1 MSHPLRWSHFNTTL
15 QRMKFLKMHGAGN
28 DYVYVNGFVETV
40 VDPAELAI
48 RVSNR
53 NFGVGSDGLVI
64 IRPSE
69 TCDFRM
75 SMYNADGSEAEMCGN
90 ASRCVGKYVYD
101 MGLTTKTELTLET
114 KAGVKQLRLDVV
126 DGAVATVCVDMEE
139 PILAPALIPV
149 KAEGETAIRIPVE
162 VNGITYHATCVSMG
176 NPHAVIFVDDVELFD
191 VHGVGRQIEVHPLFP
206 KKTNVEFVQIV
217 SPTTLKMR
225 VWERGSG
232 ETLACGT
239 GACASLVAS
248 VLNGL
253 SEREATLQ
261 LRGGDLHIEWRESN
275 NRIYMTGGATKVF
288 EGELF

>member
-1 MSHPLRWSHFNTTL
+1 MR
-15 QRMKFLKMHGAGN
+15 FLKMHGAGN
-28 DYVYVNGFVETV
+28 DYVYVNGFEETV
-40 VDPAELAI
+40 SDPAELAI
-48 RVSNR
+48 RVSDR
-53 NFGVGSDGLVI
+53 NFGIGSDGLVI

-101 MGLTTKTELTLET
+101 MGMTTKTDLTLET
-114 KAGVKQLRLDVV
+114 KAGVKLLKLFVT
-126 DGAVATVCVDMEE
+126 DGTVSTVCVDMEE
-139 PILAPALIPV
+139 PILTPALIPV
-149 KAEGETAIRIPVE
+149 NAEGDKAIRVPIV
-162 VNGITYHATCVSMG
+162 VNDIVYHATCVSMG
-176 NPHAVIFVDDVELFD
+176 NPHAVIFVEDVDLFD
-191 VHGVGRQIEVHPLFP
+191 VHGIGRQIEVHPLFP
-206 KKTNVEFVQIV
+206 KRTNVEFVQIV

-253 SEREATLQ
+253 SERTATLK
-261 LRGGDLHIEWRESN
+261 LRGGDLNIEWRESN

-288 EGELF
+288 AGELF

>member
-1 MSHPLRWSHFNTTL
+1 MR
-15 QRMKFLKMHGAGN
+15 FLKMHGAGN
-28 DYVYVNGFVETV
+28 DYVYINGFDEIVA
-40 VDPAELAI
+40 DPAELAI

-90 ASRCVGKYVYD
+90 ASRCVGKYVFD
-101 MGLTTKTELTLET
+101 LGLTSKTELTLET
-114 KAGVKQLRLDVV
+114 KAGVKQLNLEII
-126 DGAVATVCVDMEE
+126 DGEVATVCVDMEE
-139 PILAPALIPV
+139 PILTPNLIPV
-149 KAEGETAIRIPVE
+149 IAEGEKAIRIPIE
-162 VNGITYHATCVSMG
+162 VGGVTYYATCVSMG
-176 NPHAVIFVDDVELFD
+176 NPHAVIFVDDVDRFD
-191 VHGVGRQIEVHPLFP
+191 VHGIGRMIEIHPLFP

-217 SPTTLKMR
+217 SPSLLKMR

-239 GACASLVAS
+239 GACATLVAA
-248 VLNGL
+248 VLNNL
-253 SEREATLQ
+253 SDRKATLK
-261 LRGGDLHIEWRESN
+261 LRGGDLQIEWRESN

>member
-1 MSHPLRWSHFNTTL
+1 MR
-15 QRMKFLKMHGAGN
+15 FLKMHGAGN
-28 DYVYVNGFVETV
+28 DYVYINGFEVNIS
-40 VDPAELAI
+40 DPSELAI
-48 RVSNR
+48 RVSDR
-53 NFGVGSDGLVI
+53 HFGIGSDGLVI

-90 ASRCVGKYVYD
+90 ASRCVGKYVFD
-101 MGLTTKTELTLET
+101 NGMTDKTELTLET
-114 KAGVKQLRLDVV
+114 KAGIKQLNLDVV
-126 DGAVATVCVDMEE
+126 DGQVATVCVDMEE
-139 PILAPALIPV
+139 PILTPSLIPV
-149 KAEGETAIRIPVE
+149 KADGETAIRIPIE
-162 VNGITYHATCVSMG
+162 IAGNTYHATCVSMG
-176 NPHAVIFVDDVELFD
+176 NPHAIIFVDDVDLFD
-191 VHGVGRQIEVHPLFP
+191 VHGVGHQIEVHPLFP

-217 SPTTLKMR
+217 SPTVLKMR

-239 GACASLVAS
+239 GACATLVAS

-253 SEREATLQ
+253 SSRKATIK
-261 LRGGDLHIEWRESN
+261 LRGGDLKIEWRESN

>member
-1 MSHPLRWSHFNTTL
+1 MR
-15 QRMKFLKMHGAGN
+15 FLKMHGAGN
-28 DYVYVNGFVETV
+28 DYVYINGFDEIVA
-40 VDPAELAI
+40 DPAELAI

-90 ASRCVGKYVYD
+90 ASRCVGKYVFD
-101 MGLTTKTELTLET
+101 LGLTTKTELTLET
-114 KAGVKQLRLDVV
+114 KAGVKELNLEII
-126 DGAVATVCVDMEE
+126 DGEVATVCVDMEE
-139 PILAPALIPV
+139 PILTPNLIPV
-149 KAEGETAIRIPVE
+149 IAEGEKAIRIPIE
-162 VNGITYHATCVSMG
+162 VGGVTYYATCVSMG
-176 NPHAVIFVDDVELFD
+176 NPHAVIFVDDVDLFD
-191 VHGVGRQIEVHPLFP
+191 VHGVGRMIETHPLFP

-217 SPTTLKMR
+217 SPSLLKMR

-239 GACASLVAS
+239 GACATLVAA
-248 VLNGL
+248 VLNNL
-253 SEREATLQ
+253 SDRKATLK
-261 LRGGDLHIEWRESN
+261 LRGGDLQIEWRESN